1 VGRCEQRHTLKPY
14 YEVAN
19 VSPIHYNYITTPR
32 EESPMKITVSPEHKE
47 ELDDQAWQILYF
59 ESAMSNEDKAHK
71 ALLKRLNEI
80 YKVAYEAGVNSK

>member
-1 VGRCEQRHTLKPY
+1 
-14 YEVAN
+14 
-19 VSPIHYNYITTPR
+19 
-32 EESPMKITVSPEHKE
+32 MKITVSPEHKE

-80 YKVAYEAGVNSK
+80 YKVAYEAGANSK